1 MERLI
6 FITGG
11 ARSGKSSFAVK
22 LAAQLSKKV
31 IFIATAEALDKEM
44 KDRIKKHQR
53 WRQRSWKTVEEPGDI
68 DKILSEL
75 RKKYSLVLLDC
86 LTLLISNWLLSGKKA
101 VFKDVRSLLR
111 AARERESPTII
122 VSNEVGMGI
131 VPDNELGR
139 RFRDIAGRV
148 NQVVAKEADA
158 VYFLVSGL
166 PIKIKGPNQ
175 NKKLRD
181 HRGHRT

>member
-22 LAAQLSKKV
+22 LATRLSKKV
-31 IFIATAEALDKEM
+31 IFIATAQALDKEM
-44 KDRIKKHQR
+44 KARIKKHQR
-53 WRQRSWKTVEEPGDI
+53 QRRRNWRTVEEPRDT

-75 RKKYSLVLLDC
+75 RKRDNLVLLDC

-101 VFKDVRSLLR
+101 VFKDVRSLLG
-111 AARERESPTII
+111 AAREREFPTII

-131 VPDNELGR
+131 VPDSELGR

-148 NQVVAKEADA
+148 NQMVAKEADE
-158 VYFLVSGL
+158 VYLLVSGL
-166 PIKIKGPNQ
+166 PIKIK
-175 NKKLRD
+175 
-181 HRGHRT
+181 

>member
-1 MERLI
+1 MEGLI

-22 LAAQLSKKV
+22 LATELSKKV
-31 IFIATAEALDKEM
+31 IFIATAQALDKEM
-44 KDRIKKHQR
+44 KVRIKKHQR
-53 WRQRSWKTVEEPGDI
+53 RRPGSWKTVEEPSDI

-75 RKKYSLVLLDC
+75 RKRDSLVLLDC
-86 LTLLISNWLLSGKKA
+86 LTFLISNWLLSGKKA
-101 VFKDVRSLLR
+101 VFKDVRSLVK
-111 AARERESPTII
+111 AAKERQSPTII

-139 RFRDIAGRV
+139 RFRDMAGRV
-148 NQVVAKEADA
+148 NQMATKEADE

-166 PIKIKGPNQ
+166 PIKIK
-175 NKKLRD
+175 
-181 HRGHRT
+181 